1 MSVPTLDTMHFFWP
15 KTTAALLV
23 FILWANV
30 SVSGFFT
37 RSNAQALPAGNN
49 DPDTQT
55 PVPSGWRKI
64 DAYGKF
70 SFYLPPNMWDTG
82 IRGIENLHG
91 EYTNGRLHLSFD
103 YEPFGYLAYSNRAL
117 AFKKG
122 FQEIELSIDG
132 RKAFLFLHQN
142 LDRKKRRTYNAQL
155 YVGNL
160 PNGDVILSM
169 LISSRSAR
177 YMETAKTIFQ
187 TIKFAGGPSN

>member
-1 MSVPTLDTMHFFWP
+1 MHFFWP

-55 PVPSGWRKI
+55 PVPSGWRKM